1 MIGWSFHFF
10 KVLPYFRP
18 PKEQV
23 ITKTKHVPD
32 HSQCRQMNQQCASH
46 PVEERGNF
54 FQVNCYMYIFQRH
67 SPLQRALLWCFDS
80 KLVIWRLGRGKNGS
94 MQGTLGRGKREEK
107 ASTPALFLFPSSP
120 TCLPSPNI
128 QFPIGI
134 LYRGPE
140 FQRDDDTQEV
150 LETFIWP

>member
-1 MIGWSFHFF
+1 LEAGEREKWKHTGNTG
-10 KVLPYFRP
+10 KG
-18 PKEQV
+18 KE
-23 ITKTKHVPD
+23 
-32 HSQCRQMNQQCASH
+32 
-46 PVEERGNF
+46 
-54 FQVNCYMYIFQRH
+54 
-67 SPLQRALLWCFDS
+67 
-80 KLVIWRLGRGKNGS
+80 GR
-94 MQGTLGRGKREEK
+94 E

-150 LETFIWP
+150 LETFI